1 MKVVLVM
8 LVVTAVLLIYQTT
21 SPVRITESMIFS
33 YKHKMLLGE
42 AETVASSLSSSQN
55 LTSQGAEEIMS
66 VLGARDMGQVVITD
80 GDGVVLYSSNL
91 SVSPVGSCTLY
102 PEIVSALRGNDAFR
116 CSFTGDAFV
125 SRGAIP
131 VMFGGDTIGCVYM
144 VEIDSEQAELLTS
157 IQNNAVRTS
166 IITVL
171 VSLILYVV
179 FGLVVIRKNE
189 SLLQSIR
196 RVQDGDY
203 EHRVE
208 VKGKDEFAVLA
219 NEFNALTD
227 RLQQTEQ
234 IRRQFVSDA
243 SHELRTPLAAM
254 RLLSDSILQND
265 MDQDTIREFVQ
276 DISGEAVR
284 GFTLMFLQMWNVDTR
299 RVENYERYLNAS
311 FPVDAPGYVLP
322 YGDRPFD
329 EELVGETVYMDILN
343 RAQRYVHITTPYLIV
358 DNELLTALTY
368 AAKRGVEVVL
378 IVPAIPDKTYV
389 YALNQTYYRELIE
402 AGVEVREYTPGFV
415 HAKMFVSDDTTAVVG
430 SINLD
435 YRSLYLHFEC
445 AALLY
450 GCAAVADVE
459 RDIQETRAK
468 SRVITLE
475 DCKRRKLIW
484 RFLGWILR
492 PLAPLM

>member
-66 VLGARDMGQVVITD
+66 VLGTRDMGQVVITD

-208 VKGKDEFAVLA
+208 VKGRDEFAVLA

-276 DISGEAVR
+276 DISGEADR
-284 GFTLMFLQMWNVDTR
+284 LTR
-299 RVENYERYLNAS
+299 MTSKLLN
-311 FPVDAPGYVLP
+311 
-322 YGDRPFD
+322 
-329 EELVGETVYMDILN
+329 
-343 RAQRYVHITTPYLIV
+343 
-358 DNELLTALTY
+358 LTALDSRQFTPTETEPVNLGECCKKAVRMLGPY
-368 AAKRGVEVVL
+368 AKEMGAEIEQSSEDNCYVMAREDDIFQLVLNLAENGVKYSQTGGQVRLIAYSQGGTAIL
-378 IVPAIPDKTYV
+378 IVEDNGVGIPENELERIFQRFYRVDK
-389 YALNQTYYRELIE
+389 ARSRE
-402 AGVEVREYTPGFV
+402 AGGTGLGLAIVRE
-415 HAKMFVSDDTTAVVG
+415 TAEKFGGTVT
-430 SINLD
+430 
-435 YRSLYLHFEC
+435 
-445 AALLY
+445 AAN
-450 GCAAVADVE
+450 
-459 RDIQETRAK
+459 
-468 SRVITLE
+468 
-475 DCKRRKLIW
+475 
-484 RFLGWILR
+484 R
-492 PLAPLM
+492 PQGGAWFTVQFPRYQWEGEP

>member
-8 LVVTAVLLIYQTT
+8 LVVTAALLIYQTT
-21 SPVRITESMIFS
+21 SPVRITENMIFS

-66 VLGARDMGQVVITD
+66 VLGTRDMGQVVITD
-80 GDGVVLYSSNL
+80 GSGVVLYSSNL

-171 VSLILYVV
+171 VSLVLYIV
-179 FGLVVIRKNE
+179 FGMVVIRKNE

-265 MDQDTIREFVQ
+265 MDQNTIREFVQ
-276 DISGEAVR
+276 DISGEADRLTRMTSKLLNLTVLDSRQFTPTETEPVNLGECCKKAVR
-284 GFTLMFLQMWNVDTR
+284 MLGPYAKEMGAEIEQSSEDNCYVMAREDDIFQLVLNLA
-299 RVENYERYLNAS
+299 ENGVKYSQEGGQVRLIAYSQGNTA
-311 FPVDAPGYVLP
+311 
-322 YGDRPFD
+322 
-329 EELVGETVYMDILN
+329 I
-343 RAQRYVHITTPYLIV
+343 LIV
-358 DNELLTALTY
+358 EDNGVGIPENELERIFQRFY
-368 AAKRGVEVVL
+368 RV
-378 IVPAIPDKTYV
+378 DK
-389 YALNQTYYRELIE
+389 ARSRE
-402 AGVEVREYTPGFV
+402 AGGTGLGLAIVRE
-415 HAKMFVSDDTTAVVG
+415 TAEKFGGTVT
-430 SINLD
+430 
-435 YRSLYLHFEC
+435 
-445 AALLY
+445 AANRPQ
-450 GCAAVADVE
+450 GGA
-459 RDIQETRAK
+459 
-468 SRVITLE
+468 
-475 DCKRRKLIW
+475 
-484 RFLGWILR
+484 RFTVQFPRYQWEGE
-492 PLAPLM
+492 P

>member
-1 MKVVLVM
+1 MKVVLAM
-8 LVVTAVLLIYQTT
+8 LVVTAALLIYQT
-21 SPVRITESMIFS
+21 SAPVRITENMIFS

-66 VLGARDMGQVVITD
+66 VLGTRDMGQVVITD
-80 GDGVVLYSSNL
+80 GSGVVLYSSNL

-116 CSFTGDAFV
+116 CTFTGDAFV

-131 VMFGGDTIGCVYM
+131 VMFGGDITGCVYM
-144 VEIDSEQAELLTS
+144 VEIDSEQAALLTS

-166 IITVL
+166 VITVL
-171 VSLILYVV
+171 VSLILYIV

-234 IRRQFVSDA
+234 LRRQFVSDA

-276 DISGEAVR
+276 DISGEADR
-284 GFTLMFLQMWNVDTR
+284 LTR
-299 RVENYERYLNAS
+299 MTSKLLN
-311 FPVDAPGYVLP
+311 
-322 YGDRPFD
+322 
-329 EELVGETVYMDILN
+329 
-343 RAQRYVHITTPYLIV
+343 
-358 DNELLTALTY
+358 LTALDSRQFTPTETEPVNLGECCKKAVRMLGPY
-368 AAKRGVEVVL
+368 AKEMGAEIEQSSEENCCVMAREDDIFQLVLNLAENGVKYSQEGGQVRLIAYSQGSTAIL
-378 IVPAIPDKTYV
+378 IVEDNGVGIPENELDRIFQRFYRVDK
-389 YALNQTYYRELIE
+389 ARSRE
-402 AGVEVREYTPGFV
+402 AGGTGLGLAIVRE
-415 HAKMFVSDDTTAVVG
+415 TAEKFGGTVT
-430 SINLD
+430 
-435 YRSLYLHFEC
+435 
-445 AALLY
+445 AANRPQ
-450 GCAAVADVE
+450 GGA
-459 RDIQETRAK
+459 
-468 SRVITLE
+468 
-475 DCKRRKLIW
+475 
-484 RFLGWILR
+484 RFTVQFPRYQWEGE
-492 PLAPLM
+492 P

>member
-66 VLGARDMGQVVITD
+66 ALGTRDMGQVVITD

-131 VMFGGDTIGCVYM
+131 VMFGGDAIGCVYM

-208 VKGKDEFAVLA
+208 VKGRDEFAVLA

-276 DISGEAVR
+276 DISGEADR
-284 GFTLMFLQMWNVDTR
+284 LTR
-299 RVENYERYLNAS
+299 MTSKLLN
-311 FPVDAPGYVLP
+311 
-322 YGDRPFD
+322 
-329 EELVGETVYMDILN
+329 
-343 RAQRYVHITTPYLIV
+343 
-358 DNELLTALTY
+358 LTALDSRQFTPTETEPVNLGECCKKAVRMLGPY
-368 AAKRGVEVVL
+368 AKEMGAEIEQSSEDNCYVMAREDDIFQLVLNLAENGVKYSQTGGQVRLIAYSQGGTAIL
-378 IVPAIPDKTYV
+378 IVEDNGVGIPENELERIFQRFYRVDK
-389 YALNQTYYRELIE
+389 ARSRE
-402 AGVEVREYTPGFV
+402 AGGTGLGLAIVRE
-415 HAKMFVSDDTTAVVG
+415 TAEKFGGTVT
-430 SINLD
+430 
-435 YRSLYLHFEC
+435 
-445 AALLY
+445 AANRPQ
-450 GCAAVADVE
+450 GGA
-459 RDIQETRAK
+459 
-468 SRVITLE
+468 
-475 DCKRRKLIW
+475 
-484 RFLGWILR
+484 RFTVQFPRYQWEGE
-492 PLAPLM
+492 P

>member
-1 MKVVLVM
+1 MKVVLAM
-8 LVVTAVLLIYQTT
+8 LVVTAALLIYQTT
-21 SPVRITESMIFS
+21 SPVRITENMIFS

-66 VLGARDMGQVVITD
+66 VLGTRDMGQVVITD
-80 GDGVVLYSSNL
+80 GSGVVLYSSNL

-131 VMFGGDTIGCVYM
+131 VMFGGDITGCVYM
-144 VEIDSEQAELLTS
+144 VEIDPEQAALLTS

-166 IITVL
+166 MITVL

-276 DISGEAVR
+276 DISGEADR
-284 GFTLMFLQMWNVDTR
+284 LTR
-299 RVENYERYLNAS
+299 MTSKLLN
-311 FPVDAPGYVLP
+311 
-322 YGDRPFD
+322 
-329 EELVGETVYMDILN
+329 
-343 RAQRYVHITTPYLIV
+343 
-358 DNELLTALTY
+358 LTALDSRQFTPTETEPVNLGECCKKAVRMLGPY
-368 AAKRGVEVVL
+368 AKEMGAEIEQSSEDNCCVMAREDDIFQLVLNLAENGVKYSQKGGQVRLIAYSQGSTAVL
-378 IVPAIPDKTYV
+378 IVEDNGVGIPENE
-389 YALNQTYYRELIE
+389 LELIFQRFYRVDKARSRE
-402 AGVEVREYTPGFV
+402 AGGTGLGLAIVRE
-415 HAKMFVSDDTTAVVG
+415 TAEKFGGTVT
-430 SINLD
+430 
-435 YRSLYLHFEC
+435 
-445 AALLY
+445 AANRPQ
-450 GCAAVADVE
+450 GGA
-459 RDIQETRAK
+459 
-468 SRVITLE
+468 
-475 DCKRRKLIW
+475 
-484 RFLGWILR
+484 RFTVQFPRYQWEGE
-492 PLAPLM
+492 P

>member
-8 LVVTAVLLIYQTT
+8 LVVTAALLIYQTT
-21 SPVRITESMIFS
+21 SPVRITENMIFS

-66 VLGARDMGQVVITD
+66 VLGTRDMGQVVITD
-80 GDGVVLYSSNL
+80 GSGVVLYSSNL

-171 VSLILYVV
+171 VSLVLYLV

-276 DISGEAVR
+276 DISGEADR
-284 GFTLMFLQMWNVDTR
+284 LTR
-299 RVENYERYLNAS
+299 MTSKLLN
-311 FPVDAPGYVLP
+311 
-322 YGDRPFD
+322 
-329 EELVGETVYMDILN
+329 
-343 RAQRYVHITTPYLIV
+343 
-358 DNELLTALTY
+358 LTALDSRQFTPTETEPVNLGECCKKAVRMLGPY
-368 AAKRGVEVVL
+368 AKEMGAEIEQSSEDNCYVMARGDDIFQLVL
-378 IVPAIPDKTYV
+378 NLAENGVKYSQEGGQVRLIAYSQGSTAMLILEDNGVGIPENELERIFQRFYRVDK
-389 YALNQTYYRELIE
+389 ARSRE
-402 AGVEVREYTPGFV
+402 AGGTGLGLAIVRE
-415 HAKMFVSDDTTAVVG
+415 TAEKFGGTVT
-430 SINLD
+430 
-435 YRSLYLHFEC
+435 
-445 AALLY
+445 AANRPQ
-450 GCAAVADVE
+450 GGA
-459 RDIQETRAK
+459 
-468 SRVITLE
+468 
-475 DCKRRKLIW
+475 
-484 RFLGWILR
+484 RFTVQFPRYQWEGE
-492 PLAPLM
+492 P

>member
-1 MKVVLVM
+1 
-8 LVVTAVLLIYQTT
+8 
-21 SPVRITESMIFS
+21 
-33 YKHKMLLGE
+33 
-42 AETVASSLSSSQN
+42 
-55 LTSQGAEEIMS
+55 MS
-66 VLGARDMGQVVITD
+66 VLGTRDMGQVVITD
-80 GDGVVLYSSNL
+80 GSGVVLYSSNL

-131 VMFGGDTIGCVYM
+131 VMFGGDITGCVYM
-144 VEIDSEQAELLTS
+144 VEIDPEQAELLTS

-166 IITVL
+166 MITVL
-171 VSLILYVV
+171 VSLALYIV

-276 DISGEAVR
+276 DISGEADR
-284 GFTLMFLQMWNVDTR
+284 LTR
-299 RVENYERYLNAS
+299 MTSKLLN
-311 FPVDAPGYVLP
+311 
-322 YGDRPFD
+322 
-329 EELVGETVYMDILN
+329 
-343 RAQRYVHITTPYLIV
+343 
-358 DNELLTALTY
+358 LTALDSRQFTPTETEPVNLGECCKKAVRMLGPY
-368 AAKRGVEVVL
+368 AKEMGAEIEQSSEDNCYVMAREDDIFQLVLNLAENGVKYSQTGGQVRLIAYSQGSTAVL
-378 IVPAIPDKTYV
+378 IVEDNGVGIPENELDRIFQRFYRVDK
-389 YALNQTYYRELIE
+389 ARSRE
-402 AGVEVREYTPGFV
+402 AGGTGLGLAIVRE
-415 HAKMFVSDDTTAVVG
+415 TAEKFGG
-430 SINLD
+430 SVT
-435 YRSLYLHFEC
+435 
-445 AALLY
+445 AANRPQ
-450 GCAAVADVE
+450 GGA
-459 RDIQETRAK
+459 
-468 SRVITLE
+468 
-475 DCKRRKLIW
+475 
-484 RFLGWILR
+484 RFTVQFPRYQWEGE
-492 PLAPLM
+492 P